1 VKAGLMN
8 RKTPFLILLPTL
20 IVVGVSLAA
29 LSSSGQEQ
37 SAAEV
42 VVNLAGGRVDVC
54 VAKDTM
60 FVATTDEQVEPGSH
74 PPEME
79 ALGIGRVGV
88 LLGAVEWINPGTGN
102 PTVRLDAELGRA
114 VQQIGPADSSGNAGQ
129 EATDVEN
136 IGIALLEQV
145 RAVTKNIHH
154 KIDLDPDE
162 PLVELVLADF
172 QDGYGFEVWVLT
184 YRIQQ
189 EALGNDY
196 YDTRVLRPAYVQLY
210 PPEKGQPRTLMEVRY
225 PSDIQGPSL
234 LELLKQNDP
243 RLQKVRASSSQI
255 FEATG
260 HLLEGESPKAHP
272 DDIGQFLREAL
283 PAVHDPSTRMAIAE
297 LTDTKDFV
305 WLVEPTE
312 PRPAAA
318 PGEADA
324 PSLLKH

>member
-1 VKAGLMN
+1 MN
-8 RKTPFLILLPTL
+8 RQRQFLILLSTL
-20 IVVGVSLAA
+20 LVAGVSLAV
-29 LSSSGQEQ
+29 LSASGQEQ

-42 VVNLAGGRVDVC
+42 VVNLAAGRVDVC
-54 VAKDTM
+54 VAKGTL
-60 FVATTDEQVEPGSH
+60 FVATTDENVEPGSH

-88 LLGAVEWINPGTGN
+88 LLGAVEWISPGTGN
-102 PTVRLDAELGRA
+102 PTVRLDAELDHA
-114 VQQIGPADSSGNAGQ
+114 AQQMGPVDNNGNAGQ

-136 IGIALLEQV
+136 FGIALLEQV

-154 KIDLDPDE
+154 KLDLDPDD
-162 PLVELVLADF
+162 PLVELVLADYL
-172 QDGYGFEVWVLT
+172 DGYGFEVWLLK

-189 EALGNDY
+189 VALGNDY

-210 PPEKGQPRTLMEVRY
+210 PPEKGQPRTLIEVRY
-225 PSDIQGPSL
+225 PSEIQGPSL

-243 RLQKVRASSSQI
+243 RLQKVRESSSRI

-260 HLLEGESPKAHP
+260 HLLEGESPKARP

-283 PAVHDPSTRMAIAE
+283 SVVHAPGTRMAIAE
-297 LTDTKDFV
+297 LNDSKEFV
-305 WLVEPTE
+305 WLVQPTE
-312 PRPAAA
+312 PRPTAA
-318 PGEADA
+318 PADAGA